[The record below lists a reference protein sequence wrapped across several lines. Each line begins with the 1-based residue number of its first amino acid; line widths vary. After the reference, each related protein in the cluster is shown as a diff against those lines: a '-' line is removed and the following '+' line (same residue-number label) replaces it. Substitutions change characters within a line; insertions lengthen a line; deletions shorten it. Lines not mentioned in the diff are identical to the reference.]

1 VTKAF
6 LNRPVLAIVCSL
18 VIMIGGLVALP
29 TLPIG
34 QYPQIA
40 PPVVS
45 VTATYTGASPQAVE
59 AQVTTVLEQAVNS
72 VEGLRYV
79 SSTSSQGVSTVTCTF
94 NLGVNLDIAAADVQ
108 NAVQSSLGLLPQTV
122 QQVGI
127 QVVKNS
133 GSFVMGIALTSDD
146 KGMSTLDLSNYVQ
159 LNLANDIGRVPG
171 VSGVII
177 FGQRQYAMRIWLDPR
192 KLAQQGLDASD
203 VVSSLQ
209 EQNVSI
215 AAGSIGA
222 PPAPKNQP
230 FTYTVN
236 ALTQLSDPT
245 QFANIILRANPNGGY
260 VRLGDVS
267 RVELGAQSYT
277 NALRFNGHA
286 KTVGM
291 GVQQY
296 PTANALQVASDVR
309 AKMVQLAK
317 QFPPGIHWEVAFDST
332 TFVNES
338 IREVVLTLLLS
349 ILLVILVIFLFL
361 QDPRSTLIPAATI
374 PVSLIGTF
382 FVMKALGFTI
392 NTVTLFGLTLATG
405 LVVDDA
411 IVVIE
416 NIARHMEMNKG
427 KQSGIAS
434 AGEAMREIQS
444 AIVASSI
451 VLLAVFIPVGF
462 LPGTTG
468 QIYKQFAIT
477 IAASISI
484 SLFQALTLAP
494 VLSAR
499 LLSGE
504 HVSKAAFFRWFNTGL
519 QRFRNWYSRLLPSFF
534 RHRWIVSGIFAAALF
549 VTFLM
554 VWKTPQ
560 AFLPDEDV
568 GYFITLIQAPEGTSL
583 EGEQAVGRKV
593 EAIMQ
598 AQPEVQYIFDVG
610 GFGFSGTSP
619 NRGVVFTLVKPWGD
633 RKTPFWCNFTFGHGG
648 QACVSHSVF
657 ALEQRLNGIFYM
669 TIPEAQVFAFNP
681 PAINGLG
688 NFNGFQ
694 FELEDRGNVGLP
706 KLMGTAFAIMGAASK
721 DPALQNVF
729 TQFRIDSPQIEAD
742 IDRNKAKAIGVSLSD
757 IFQTMEVDLG
767 SLYVNNFTYLNR
779 SWQVQVQ
786 ADAPYR
792 SDVASLQN
800 LYVHASPASDT
811 SAGATNPASSA
822 ATSATSATGAVM
834 VPLSALMTAKQTLG
848 PPIISHYNLYRNI
861 ELSGNSAPGVSSGTA
876 IDEMQKIARQVMP
889 TGVTFEWTGLQ
900 LDQIAAGAP
909 TKVVFVLAIIFVFL
923 ALAAQYESFIDPLI
937 VLLAVPA
944 ALLGALGFMNF
955 RSHLPIPF
963 LFDPALA
970 QDVYAQ
976 VGYVMLIGLAS
987 KSAILIVEFA
997 NQQMREG
1004 ATIVQAALRAA
1015 QVRLR
1020 PILMTSIAFIIAV
1033 TPLVFASGAGEAA
1046 RHSLGTVVFGG
1057 MVVSTILNLAITPVL
1072 YVIVKSFEHWLDQR
1086 FRGKRSGGNG
1096 RSTGTDGHVSG
1107 GDIGDASSQPAG
1119 V

>member
-1 VTKAF
+1 
-6 LNRPVLAIVCSL
+6 
-18 VIMIGGLVALP
+18 MIGGLVALP
-29 TLPIG
+29 TLPIA

-40 PPVVS
+40 PPVVT

-59 AQVTTVLEQAVNS
+59 AQVTTQLEQAVNS

-108 NAVQSSLGLLPQTV
+108 NAVQSALGLLPQTV
-122 QQVGI
+122 QQVGL
-127 QVVKNS
+127 QVTKNS
-133 GSFVMGIALTSDD
+133 GSFVLGIALTSDE

-159 LNLANDIGRVPG
+159 LNLANDLGRVPG

-177 FGQRQYAMRIWLDPR
+177 FGQRQYAMRIWLDPS

-203 VVSSLQ
+203 VVAALQ

-230 FTYTVN
+230 YTFTVN
-236 ALTQLSDPT
+236 AKTQLSDPA

-277 NALRFNGHA
+277 NALRFNGHG

-309 AKMVQLAK
+309 AKMAQLAK
-317 QFPPGIHWEVAFDST
+317 QFPPGIHWEVAFDAT

-338 IREVVLTLLLS
+338 IHEVELTLLLS
-349 ILLVILVIFLFL
+349 IILVILVIFLFL

-416 NIARHMEMNKG
+416 NIARHMEINKG

-519 QRFRNWYSRLLPSFF
+519 QRFRDWYGRLLPGFF
-534 RHRWIVSGIFAAALF
+534 RHRWIVAGVFAFALF
-549 VTFLM
+549 LTFLM

-598 AQPEVQYIFDVG
+598 AQPEVQYVFDVG

-633 RKTPFWCNFTFGHGG
+633 RKTPFWCSFTFGHGG
-648 QACVSHSVF
+648 QACMSHSVF

-706 KLMGTAFAIMGAASK
+706 ALMGTAFAIMGAAYK

-729 TQFRIDSPQIEAD
+729 TQFRINSPQIEAD
-742 IDRNKAKAIGVSLSD
+742 IDRNKAKAIGVPLAN

-786 ADAPYR
+786 ADAPFR

-800 LYVHASPASDT
+800 LYVRAVPPAEQST
-811 SAGATNPASSA
+811 AATNPASSA
-822 ATSATSATGAVM
+822 ATSSTSATGAVM
-834 VPLSALMTAKQTLG
+834 VPLSSLMTAKQTLG

-861 ELSGNSAPGVSSGTA
+861 ELSGNAAPGVSSGTA

-889 TGVTFEWTGLQ
+889 PGVTFEWTGLQ
-900 LDQIAAGAP
+900 LDQLAAGTP

-923 ALAAQYESFIDPLI
+923 ALAAQYGSFIDPLI

-944 ALLGALGFMNF
+944 ALLGALGFMNLRVGIPIPF
-955 RSHLPIPF
+955 TPIHIPIPF
-963 LFDPALA
+963 LYDPTLS

-997 NQQMREG
+997 NQQMHEG

-1072 YVIVKSFEHWLDQR
+1072 YVIVKSFEQWLDRR
-1086 FRGKRSGGNG
+1086 FGHGKKGGENG
-1096 RSTGTDGHVSG
+1096 LATGTDGHSS
-1107 GDIGDASSQPAG
+1107 GDIGEATQPAG